1 MHDTATSQDILKKV
15 EQVLHDYGFDL
26 SKLACLSTDGAATM
40 VGRLNGVGAKLR
52 TKIENLHPHSEFA
65 QFHCIIHQQ
74 SLCSKI

>member
-40 VGRLNGVGAKLR
+40 VGRLHGVGAKLR
-52 TKIENLHPHSEFA
+52 TNKN
-65 QFHCIIHQQ
+65 
-74 SLCSKI
+74 